1 MQKLHVRTGKP
12 KRRRLATLS
21 QFMRN
26 AVFSGPG
33 RTRIGQGNMRFQVA
47 QRNSTV
53 ALDTYFRY
61 IGSIRSQLTP
71 SAYAFASDLEHYR
84 LGSRHSLHDALVRKI
99 EIGDAAT
106 SLRGV
111 RGPLMIRL
119 SLLGPY
125 HDCVMQLVYKR
136 VREYAIS
143 GRDNSA
149 SMVGIHGDIRRHE
162 VHACDHALIEH
173 EIQFNSGTS
182 LRIVCGDLKFD
193 VTDLKR

>member
-1 MQKLHVRTGKP
+1 
-12 KRRRLATLS
+12 
-21 QFMRN
+21 
-26 AVFSGPG
+26 
-33 RTRIGQGNMRFQVA
+33 MRFQVA
-47 QRNSTV
+47 KHSSTV

-61 IGSIRSQLTP
+61 IGSVRAQLTP

-125 HDCVMQLVYKR
+125 HDCVMQLTYKR
-136 VREYAIS
+136 VTEYAIT
-143 GRDNSA
+143 GRDSKAANL
-149 SMVGIHGDIRRHE
+149 GIHGDIRRHE
-162 VHACDHALIEH
+162 LHACEKGLMEH

-182 LRIVCGDLKFD
+182 LRVVCGDLKFN
-193 VTDLKR
+193 VSDLRR

>member
-1 MQKLHVRTGKP
+1 MFEESVARQSAGT
-12 KRRRLATLS
+12 
-21 QFMRN
+21 
-26 AVFSGPG
+26 
-33 RTRIGQGNMRFQVA
+33 MRFQVA
-47 QRNSTV
+47 KRSSTV

-61 IGSIRSQLTP
+61 IGSIRAQLTP

-84 LGSRHSLHDALVRKI
+84 LGSRHSLYDALVRKI

-125 HDCVMQLVYKR
+125 HDCVMQLTYKR
-136 VREYAIS
+136 VHEYAIS
-143 GRDNSA
+143 GRDNRGTA
-149 SMVGIHGDIRRHE
+149 LGIHGDIRRHE
-162 VHACDHALIEH
+162 VHACDNALIEH
-173 EIQFNSGTS
+173 EIQFSSGTS

-193 VTDLKR
+193 VSNLKR